1 MKDKYRT
8 HHSLDLTVCLAHSPK
23 LGIGGPPQNIQ
34 LTVECCHGEFVW
46 GTSSLPKVELMW

>member
-23 LGIGGPPQNIQ
+23 IGIGGPPHNIQ
-34 LTVECCHGEFVW
+34 LAIECCHGEFVW
-46 GTSSLPKVELMW
+46 GTSSLPKVELM